1 MMLRA
6 RFLVDVDCWTQ
17 TRGQP
22 ITPGSIVG
30 VVRAKLAQP
39 VA

>member
-1 MMLRA
+1 MMLRS

-22 ITPGSIVG
+22 IKPGE
-30 VVRAKLAQP
+30 VVAVLRKKLAEP